1 MELPEQFSEENFV
14 DAIYSVRS
22 KMGVEGIFEGI
33 DTLAD
38 TFSAFIEYGDDFY
51 EYIPIE
57 SEEGEAK
64 ESDELTDLM
73 ITSYVKKFYFVIP
86 AFILYMREQE
96 AEYIDYISE
105 FKVKPIGDRLRKLTD
120 IDKATLHKIYEFE
133 ASDLINDLYLTLKYT
148 GFVFENFDELLKP
161 ECNAVERLRN
171 NDSYSHLSIN
181 KTLKGLQLVPIEDL
195 KKEFDALRQEF
206 ENIVIAFS
214 ASNMQ
219 SEKMKWLGTSTELAY
234 LFEQLAYRGYIDNPL
249 TKDGEMNKTA
259 LAREVWSHIVPENSK
274 EETFIIDLRG
284 SRLSE
289 NSQFAKAMN
298 SIPANNKNK

>member
-1 MELPEQFSEENFV
+1 MELSEQFSEKNFA

-33 DTLAD
+33 DTLAE
-38 TFSAFIEYGDDFY
+38 TFSAFMEYGDDFY
-51 EYIPIE
+51 EKYTSEP
-57 SEEGEAK
+57 EEGEDK
-64 ESDELTDLM
+64 ESDELINLM
-73 ITSYVKKFYFVIP
+73 IESYVRKFYFVIP

-96 AEYIDYISE
+96 ADYIDYISE

-120 IDKATLHKIYEFE
+120 IDKNTLHKIYEFE
-133 ASDLINDLYLTLKYT
+133 SSDLINDLYLTLKYI
-148 GFVFENFDELLKP
+148 GYVFENFDELLKP
-161 ECNAVERLRN
+161 ECDPVESLRS
-171 NDSYSHLSIN
+171 DESYSHVSIH
-181 KTLKGLQLVPIEDL
+181 KTMKGLYLIPIEDIR
-195 KKEFDALRQEF
+195 KDFDAIRKEI
-206 ENIVIAFS
+206 ENMIIAFS

-234 LFEQLAYRGYIDNPL
+234 LFEQLAYRGYVENPL

-259 LAREVWSHIVPENSK
+259 LARQVWNHIEPESAK